1 MMLDQLLGD
10 YLRQRIRDNTT
21 YNNVSHYGDS
31 FSNAD
36 YGTTHLSVLDENGD
50 AVSVTSTINMR

>member
-1 MMLDQLLGD
+1 MMLDPLIGD
-10 YLRQRIRDNTT
+10 YLRQKIRDNTT
-21 YNNVSHYGDS
+21 YKNVSYYGNS

-36 YGTTHLSVLDENGD
+36 YGTTHVSVLHENGN